1 MKEETFY
8 RKFANMPIVKRT
20 IAVYYVGNHGVTQMS
35 PLEMYRSLNEAMSK
49 RRELDAEI
57 KRLLVIAEKIM
68 H

>member
-1 MKEETFY
+1 
-8 RKFANMPIVKRT
+8 MPIVKRT